1 MNALNP
7 VLDSI
12 QTNTKNKISKKINY
26 PIKVY
31 CIVDDLSNASRI
43 TIIRDIKTHTLNS
56 GAIFITREYDSRKF
70 SNDRDVI
77 ERLPAFHI
85 YINNIYDRTFYSN
98 TRPLDHINESITI
111 HLNNEEKKLKRKEK
125 WKKLY
130 TSFKEWLSK
139 FRYRE
144 TAMERYE
151 RGQSVNV
158 VNKSEK
164 YTNKNIIPISSW
176 N

>member
-1 MNALNP
+1 MNAINP

-31 CIVDDLSNASRI
+31 CIVDDLSTASRN
-43 TIIRDIKTHTLNS
+43 TLLRDIKTHTLNS
-56 GAIFITREYDSRKF
+56 GATFITREYDSRKF